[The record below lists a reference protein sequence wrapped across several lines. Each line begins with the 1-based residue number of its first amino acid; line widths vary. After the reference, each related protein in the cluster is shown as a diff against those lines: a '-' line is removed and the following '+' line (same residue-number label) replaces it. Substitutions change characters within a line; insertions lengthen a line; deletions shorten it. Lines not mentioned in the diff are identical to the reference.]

1 MTKHQQS
8 IQYKKYITLLET
20 SFLSVLNAIREFILN
35 NINTISEESW
45 ILAIFL
51 SLCRPQ
57 ILSKM

>member
-35 NINTISEESW
+35 NINTISEES
-45 ILAIFL
+45 
-51 SLCRPQ
+51 
-57 ILSKM
+57 

>member
-20 SFLSVLNAIREFILN
+20 SFLSVFNAIREFILN